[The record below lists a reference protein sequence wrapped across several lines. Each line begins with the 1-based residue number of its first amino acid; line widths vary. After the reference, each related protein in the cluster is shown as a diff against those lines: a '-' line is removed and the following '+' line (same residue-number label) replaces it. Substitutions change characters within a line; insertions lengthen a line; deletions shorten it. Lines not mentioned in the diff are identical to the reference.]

1 MHTGRQMFRR
11 NIEAQEKFVLS
22 DAVSVMGTF
31 LSACHF
37 FAAVSGA
44 SVCRECVLQ
53 KGRKMENKFNN
64 ITEKTTLGEL
74 LDILQLGERPV
85 RTPTPRFLR
94 ENSGEPVAQKECCII
109 YRNGWA
115 VYEGE
120 SGYTVLWLPECTQFV
135 YCFDKPKASEESV
148 VPERVCLPAGLLAS
162 QPWPLAVT
170 LLGEHRV
177 ETNMMN
183 RTGSRKG
190 TKAYEYDHLPEYQE
204 DTPEDA
210 FMKELFYQS
219 TLPCENPETAYIR
232 KELIQEMLDAMTD
245 KQRKAFVLYY
255 RYGYTQFEIADMMH
269 ISQQSVNRLLDRAT
283 FIAKKYLKS
292 YCRGV

>member
-1 MHTGRQMFRR
+1 MHTGRQMFTGFNTGERST
-11 NIEAQEKFVLS
+11 QGTVLS
-22 DAVSVMGTF
+22 VEKTLSEHCSVGVP
-31 LSACHF
+31 F

-162 QPWPLAVT
+162 QPW
-170 LLGEHRV
+170 
-177 ETNMMN
+177 
-183 RTGSRKG
+183 
-190 TKAYEYDHLPEYQE
+190 
-204 DTPEDA
+204 
-210 FMKELFYQS
+210 
-219 TLPCENPETAYIR
+219 
-232 KELIQEMLDAMTD
+232 
-245 KQRKAFVLYY
+245 KQ
-255 RYGYTQFEIADMMH
+255 I
-269 ISQQSVNRLLDRAT
+269 
-283 FIAKKYLKS
+283 
-292 YCRGV
+292 